1 MTSTLKINDQILEKK
16 RIVFPLLRKGIS
28 MLLARSPFRLKRLIE
43 EANPKTSNQIL
54 T

>member
-1 MTSTLKINDQILEKK
+1 MTSTLEINDQILQKK
-16 RIVFPLLRKGIS
+16 IPLLRKGIS